1 MLEPR
6 FRSPREGLRFVGG
19 TPDVDIWQNP
29 SSKYVILI
37 GGNTDA
43 DWAAYHFYGGRI
55 EGTGRNDENGAA
67 DMDLRDLIAE
77 KKEEIETYIRLF
89 APDLVE

>member
-6 FRSPREGLRFVGG
+6 FGSPRAGLRFIGG

-29 SSKYVILI
+29 SSKFVILI
-37 GGNTDA
+37 GGNTDE
-43 DWAAYHFYGGRI
+43 DWAAYSLYRGEI

-67 DMDLRDLIAE
+67 DQGLRDLIAE